1 MSSSGITP
9 LNSGPLLIRTYL
21 DGSSNN
27 SYALGAY
34 EKSVSSNR
42 VLITS
47 TAGLIAP
54 SDNIYI
60 SSISVSS
67 INGLPYPPVDD
78 ALWSLVG
85 STVVNDNPGP
95 VQITSSL
102 ICSSITSISSIFA
115 PGVFNISS
123 LQGTFIS
130 APKFEYLSQDSST
143 IGTFKIEL
151 YGSNLLVYRSTIG
164 ISSNTHIM
172 NNGGSKLVLG
182 TNNPVI
188 FINGPN
194 DTNNYVGIATS
205 TPQYV
210 LDVAGKINTTTAFY
224 VSTNGGGGAI
234 RSFSDSGKSYIES
247 GTDFSAGTSNS
258 LLFTN
263 MGASLPIAPLT
274 VDMVNSSIGILNQT
288 PQYTLDVAGRERI
301 TQFGA
306 DTTTADATLIAA
318 NSASGRSINFLTNC
332 TAGAYNSIANVGDLG
347 IMFNNS
353 TIDTGNLWIGPWAS
367 GVAKGIKILTN
378 GNVGIGAATPD
389 AALQVAGTLSTNTIV
404 DNSGSSGTSG
414 QVLTAGTGGQVIWAA
429 PSMPPAPTWNAW
441 INRNG
446 SGGWD
451 IPAFPTKIQMTNSM
465 PIVANRTYRL
475 STTLQINSAGAP
487 SDTLFVSVY
496 DGANDV
502 AYFFASDIQVLN
514 EISVTGF
521 SCIFKAAIT
530 GNIYLRTGTTAVSG
544 TPFTNAIISYFW
556 APGVLLEDLGAI

>member
-27 SYALGAY
+27 SYALGPY
-34 EKSVSSNR
+34 DKSVSSNR
-42 VLITS
+42 ILITS

-60 SSISVSS
+60 SSISISS
-67 INGLPYPPVDD
+67 INGLPYPPTPVDD
-78 ALWSLVG
+78 AFWSLAG
-85 STVVNDNPGP
+85 STIVNDNPGP

-102 ICSSITSISSIFA
+102 ICSSITNISSIFA
-115 PGVFNISS
+115 PGTFNISS
-123 LQGTFIS
+123 LQGTYI
-130 APKFEYLSQDSST
+130 AATQLEYRSQDPST
-143 IGTFKIEL
+143 LGTFKIEL
-151 YGSNLLVYRSTIG
+151 TGSNLLVFRSTIG
-164 ISSNTHIM
+164 ASTNTHVM

-182 TNNPVI
+182 TNNPVL

-194 DTNNYVGIATS
+194 DTNNYVGIGTS
-205 TPQYV
+205 APQYT

-247 GTDFSAGTSNS
+247 GTNFSAGTSNL

-263 MGASLPIAPLT
+263 MGASLPVAPLT
-274 VDMVNSSIGILNQT
+274 VDMVNSRIGILNQT
-288 PQYTLDVAGRERI
+288 PSQALDIIGNARF
-301 TQFGA
+301 Q
-306 DTTTADATLIAA
+306 
-318 NSASGRSINFLTNC
+318 
-332 TAGAYNSIANVGDLG
+332 NSIFDNNNV
-347 IMFNNS
+347 
-353 TIDTGNLWIGPWAS
+353 
-367 GVAKGIKILTN
+367 
-378 GNVGIGAATPD
+378 
-389 AALQVAGTLSTNTIV
+389 
-404 DNSGSSGTSG
+404 SGTSG